1 MTRKKKIN
9 NFEKLVIDILDSLDT
24 IVPKGMLA
32 IEVIGALEAA
42 KSTLTNRLV
51 TAQNL
56 QSLVN
61 GVLNEP
67 S

>member
-1 MTRKKKIN
+1 MTRKKKTN
-9 NFEKLVIDILDSLDT
+9 NFEKLVIDILGSLDT
-24 IVPKGMLA
+24 LVPKGMLA

>member
-1 MTRKKKIN
+1 MTRKKKTN